1 MPERVYLGIGSNL
14 GDRLGNL
21 FQAQAALAP
30 QVRLL
35 RTSSIYETPPWG
47 YNDQPAF
54 LNQVLEVET
63 DLDPQA
69 LLTRLKAIEAQL
81 GRVENFRYGPRL
93 IDLDILF
100 YGEQVYTSETLNIPH
115 PMLAERAF
123 VLVPLVELAP
133 EFIHPQLK
141 RSIAVLLSERPDR
154 EEIVLYQP
162 NLTAE
167 WPRWGERT
175 YVMGILNITPD
186 SFSGDGLLQQ
196 SDPASAALAQA
207 RQFLRDGANILDL
220 GAESSRPGSSTV
232 DAETEIARIQ
242 PILAAFQE
250 EALPAIISVDTYK
263 AESAETCLRSGAHWI
278 NDIWG
283 LKADPEL
290 ARVIA
295 AHHAGVVIMHNR
307 SNWQDVQNLGGLGQ
321 TYSGARY
328 NDIIEDIKGELG
340 ESLEI
345 ASKAGIAQE
354 KIILDPGIGFGKN
367 LADNLAILN
376 RLDEIKKMGFPI
388 LIGPSRKSF
397 IGQALDLPV
406 EERLEGTAAAVA
418 LGIAHGAD
426 IVRVHDVKE
435 MARVSK
441 MSDAIIGRNLNLPAA

>member
-14 GDRLGNL
+14 GDRLGNII
-21 FQAQAALAP
+21 QAQAALAP
-30 QVRLL
+30 QIRLL
-35 RTSSIYETPPWG
+35 RASSIYETPPWG

-63 DLDPQA
+63 ELAPQA
-69 LLTRLKAIEAQL
+69 LLTRLKEIEADM
-81 GRVENFRYGPRL
+81 GRVKNFRYGPRS
-93 IDLDILF
+93 IDLDVLF
-100 YGEQVYTSETLNIPH
+100 YGEQVLESERLSIPH
-115 PMLAERAF
+115 PMLAERSF
-123 VLVPLVELAP
+123 VLVPLAELAP
-133 EFIHPQLK
+133 NLFHPLLK
-141 RSIAVLLSERPDR
+141 RSVSELLTERPDR
-154 EEIVLYQP
+154 AEIVLYQP
-162 NLTAE
+162 NPTSA

-196 SDPASAALAQA
+196 DRPVSAALAQA
-207 RQFLRDGANILDL
+207 RQFVQDGAAILDL

-232 DAETEIARIQ
+232 DAITEIARIQ
-242 PILAAFQE
+242 PILAALRE

-263 AESAETCLRSGAHWI
+263 AESAETCLRSGAPWI

-290 ARVIA
+290 AAVIA

-307 SNWQDVQNLGGLGQ
+307 SNWQDVQNLGGLGK
-321 TYSGARY
+321 TYSGVHY
-328 NDIIEDIKGELG
+328 NDIIDDIKSELG

-345 ASKAGIAQE
+345 ASKAGIAQD

-367 LADNLAILN
+367 LHDNLAIIN

-397 IGQALDLPV
+397 IAQALDLPV

-426 IVRVHDVKE
+426 IVRVHDVRQ
-435 MARVSK
+435 MARVAK
-441 MSDAIIGRNLNLPAA
+441 MSDAIIGRSSQPS

>member
-1 MPERVYLGIGSNL
+1 MKPERIFLGIGSNL

-30 QVRLL
+30 QIRLL
-35 RTSSIYETPPWG
+35 RASSVYETPPWG

-63 DLDPQA
+63 ELEPQA
-69 LLTRLKAIEAQL
+69 LLTRLKEIEAEL
-81 GRVENFRYGPRL
+81 GRVKNFRYGPRL

-100 YGEQVYTSETLNIPH
+100 YGEQVYQSETLSIPH

-123 VLVPLVELAP
+123 VLVPLVDITPDLV
-133 EFIHPQLK
+133 HPQLK
-141 RSIAVLLSERPDR
+141 RTVADLLAECPGR
-154 EEIVLYQP
+154 EEITLYQP
-162 NLTAE
+162 NLTGN
-167 WPRWGERT
+167 WPHWGERT

-186 SFSGDGLLQQ
+186 SFSGDGLLRQ

-207 RQFLRDGANILDL
+207 RQFVQEGAAILDL
-220 GAESSRPGSSTV
+220 GAESSRPGSDTV

-242 PILAAFQE
+242 PVLDSLRQAN
-250 EALPAIISVDTYK
+250 LPAIISVDTYK
-263 AESAETCLRSGAHWI
+263 AESAEVCLRSGAHWI

-283 LKADPEL
+283 LKADPDL
-290 ARVIA
+290 ASVIA

-307 SNWQDVQNLGGLGQ
+307 SHWQDVRNLGNLGN
-321 TYSGARY
+321 TYSGVQY
-328 NDIIEDIKGELG
+328 DDIIEDIKTELW

-345 ASKAGIAQE
+345 AAKAGIAQE

-367 LADNLAILN
+367 LKDNLAIIN
-376 RLDEIKKMGFPI
+376 RLEEIKKMGFPI

-397 IGQALDLPV
+397 IGQVLDLPV

-418 LGIAHGAD
+418 LGVAHGAD
-426 IVRVHDVKE
+426 IVRVHDVRE
-435 MARVSK
+435 MARVAK
-441 MSDAIIGRNLNLPAA
+441 MSDAIIGRNLPPA

>member
-1 MPERVYLGIGSNL
+1 MKPERVFLGIGSNL

-21 FQAQAALAP
+21 YQAQAALAP
-30 QVRLL
+30 QIRLL
-35 RTSSIYETPPWG
+35 RASTIYETPPWG

-63 DLDPQA
+63 ELEPQA
-69 LLTRLKAIEAQL
+69 LLTRLKEIEAEL
-81 GRVENFRYGPRL
+81 GRIKNFHYGPRL

-100 YGEQVYTSETLNIPH
+100 YGEQVYQSETLSIPH

-123 VLVPLVELAP
+123 VLVPLADIAP
-133 EFIHPQLK
+133 DLVHPQLK
-141 RSIAVLLSERPDR
+141 HTVADLLAECPGRD
-154 EEIVLYQP
+154 EIVLYQP
-162 NLTAE
+162 SLTQE
-167 WPRWGERT
+167 WPHWGERA

-196 SDPASAALAQA
+196 SDPASAALNQA
-207 RQFLRDGANILDL
+207 RQFLQDGASILDL
-220 GAESSRPGSSTV
+220 GAESSRPGSATV

-242 PILAAFQE
+242 PILNSLRQAN
-250 EALPAIISVDTYK
+250 LPAIISVDTYK
-263 AESAETCLRSGAHWI
+263 AESAEACLRSGAHWI

-290 ARVIA
+290 APVIA

-307 SNWQDVQNLGGLGQ
+307 SHWQDVQNLGDLGK
-321 TYSGARY
+321 TYSGVQY
-328 NDIIEDIKGELG
+328 DDIIDDIKNKLG

-345 ASKAGIAQE
+345 AAKAGVAQD
-354 KIILDPGIGFGKN
+354 KVILDPGIGFGKN
-367 LADNLAILN
+367 LGDNLAIIN
-376 RLDEIKKMGFPI
+376 RLEEIKKMGFPI

-397 IGQALDLPV
+397 IGQVLDLPV

-426 IVRVHDVKE
+426 IVRVHDVRE
-435 MARVSK
+435 MARVAK
-441 MSDAIIGRNLNLPAA
+441 MSDAIIGRDLPPA

>member
-1 MPERVYLGIGSNL
+1 MSERAFLGIGSNL

-21 FQAQAALAP
+21 RQAQAALAP
-30 QVRLL
+30 QIKLL
-35 RTSSIYETPPWG
+35 RASQVYETPPWG

-63 DLDPQA
+63 DLEPQA
-69 LLTRLKAIEAQL
+69 LLARLKEIEAEL
-81 GRVENFRYGPRL
+81 GRLKNFRYGPRL

-100 YGEQVYTSETLNIPH
+100 YGKRVYQSETLTIPH
-115 PMLAERAF
+115 KMLAERAF
-123 VLVPLVELAP
+123 VLVPLNELAP
-133 EFIHPQLK
+133 DFVHPQLK
-141 RSIAVLLSERPDR
+141 RSIAELLAERPDR
-154 EEIVLYQP
+154 QEICLYHP
-162 NLTAE
+162 NHAVG
-167 WPRWGERT
+167 WPHWGERT

-196 SDPASAALAQA
+196 ANPADATIAQA
-207 RQFLRDGANILDL
+207 QQFIQDGAHILDL

-232 DAETEIARIQ
+232 SA
-242 PILAAFQE
+242 QE
-250 EALPAIISVDTYK
+250 EIERIRPALDKLRQANLEAIISVDTYK
-263 AESAETCLRSGAHWI
+263 AESAEFSLHNGAHWI

-290 ARVIA
+290 AGVIA

-307 SNWQDVQNLGGLGQ
+307 SHWQQVQNLGELGSTYSADHYDDIIDDIKNELGQ
-321 TYSGARY
+321 
-328 NDIIEDIKGELG
+328 
-340 ESLEI
+340 SLEI
-345 ASKAGIAQE
+345 AVKAGIVQG

-376 RLDEIKKMGFPI
+376 RLEEIKKMGFPL

-397 IGQALDLPV
+397 IGQVLDLPV

-426 IVRVHDVKE
+426 IVRVHDVRA
-435 MARVSK
+435 MARVAR
-441 MSDAIIGRNLNLPAA
+441 MSDAIIGRNHPAA

>member
-1 MPERVYLGIGSNL
+1 MPERVYLGTGSNL
-14 GDRLGNL
+14 GDRLGHL
-21 FQAQAALAP
+21 RQAQAALSP
-30 QVRLL
+30 QIRLL
-35 RTSSIYETPPWG
+35 RTSAVYKTPPWG
-47 YNDQPAF
+47 YSAQPAF

-63 DLDPQA
+63 ELAPQA
-69 LLTRLKAIEAQL
+69 LLTRLKEIEAEL
-81 GRVENFRYGPRL
+81 GRVKNFLYGPRA

-100 YGEQVYTSETLNIPH
+100 YGNLIHQSETLNIPH

-123 VLVPLVELAP
+123 VLVPLNELAP
-133 EFIHPQLK
+133 DFVHPQLK
-141 RSIAVLLSERPDR
+141 RSVAELLAERPDR
-154 EEIVLYQP
+154 EAIVLYQP

-186 SFSGDGLLQQ
+186 SFSGDGLLQGGQ
-196 SDPASAALAQA
+196 PIAAALAQA
-207 RQFLRDGANILDL
+207 RQFARDGADILDL
-220 GAESSRPGSSTV
+220 GAESSRPGSSAV
-232 DAETEIARIQ
+232 DAKTEIARIQ
-242 PILAAFQE
+242 PILAALRE

-290 ARVIA
+290 APVIA

-307 SNWQDVQNLGGLGQ
+307 SNWQDVQNLGGLGKA
-321 TYSGARY
+321 YSGVHY
-328 NDIIEDIKGELG
+328 DDIIDDIKSELG

-345 ASKAGIAQE
+345 AAKAGIAQDQ
-354 KIILDPGIGFGKN
+354 IILDPGIGFGKN
-367 LADNLAILN
+367 LRDNLAIIL
-376 RLDEIKKMGFPI
+376 RLEEIKKMGFPI

-426 IVRVHDVKE
+426 IIRVHDVRE
-435 MARVSK
+435 MARVAK
-441 MSDAIIGRNLNLPAA
+441 MSDAIIGRFSPPA

>member
-1 MPERVYLGIGSNL
+1 MPERVYLGTGSNL

-30 QVRLL
+30 QIRLL
-35 RTSSIYETPPWG
+35 RASSVYETPPWG

-63 DLDPQA
+63 ELAPQA
-69 LLTRLKAIEAQL
+69 LLTRLKAIEAEL
-81 GRVENFRYGPRL
+81 GRVENFRYGPRS
-93 IDLDILF
+93 IDIDILF
-100 YGEQVYTSETLNIPH
+100 YGGQVFESETLSIPH

-123 VLVPLVELAP
+123 VLAPLAELVPEL
-133 EFIHPQLK
+133 IHPQLK
-141 RSIAVLLSERPDR
+141 RSAADLLAERPDR

-162 NLTAE
+162 NLTAA

-175 YVMGILNITPD
+175 HVMGILNITPD

-196 SDPASAALAQA
+196 TDPVSAALAQA
-207 RQFLRDGANILDL
+207 RQFARDGADILDL

-232 DAETEIARIQ
+232 DAATEIARIQ
-242 PILAAFQE
+242 PIIAALRE
-250 EALPAIISVDTYK
+250 ETLPAILSVDTYK

-283 LKADPEL
+283 LKADAEL
-290 ARVIA
+290 APVIA

-307 SNWQDVQNLGGLGQ
+307 SNWQDVQNLGGLGK
-321 TYSGARY
+321 TYSGVHY
-328 NDIIEDIKGELG
+328 DDIIDDIKSELG

-345 ASKAGIAQE
+345 AAKAGIAQD

-367 LADNLAILN
+367 LHDNLAIIN
-376 RLDEIKKMGFPI
+376 RLEEIKKIGFPI

-426 IVRVHDVKE
+426 IVRVHDVRE
-435 MARVSK
+435 MARVAK
-441 MSDAIIGRNLNLPAA
+441 MSDAIIGRFSPPA